1 MKKNL
6 FSKIRFK
13 SDRIN
18 QLRKFPRA
26 KSLIRYKIRKNQF
39 KTKLCIL
46 IVMMSS
52 RYFQSTYAMKL
63 LMKSKNKVSSNILVE
78 QSPIN
83 QAITNYSNL
92 DKKGPA

>member
-1 MKKNL
+1 
-6 FSKIRFK
+6 
-13 SDRIN
+13 
-18 QLRKFPRA
+18 
-26 KSLIRYKIRKNQF
+26 
-39 KTKLCIL
+39 
-46 IVMMSS
+46 MMSS

-83 QAITNYSNL
+83 QAITNYLNL